1 MKYIFLVSNHSL
13 ISPIWHFGWTVK
25 LIKCVILRFKHIQ
38 TTILGLSSWP
48 GNDWSPLRSA
58 TQWQVMIKQDTRLE
72 FFTSTMCFCFF
83 DIFPLSVKCNL
94 SAYVFVEVDLDY
106 VAVFPRLCLMFCK
119 ACTMYTSETVD
130 QSNCIQLPRDIICV
144 PIGSQLLR
152 SKILWMKH
160 VVFWREPDAVIPHS
174 TGDWLTGRWDSRQ
187 VLRHCHHL
195 GKPQPAQDDVHHS
208 SFDTAI
214 QNQDFSRTFIENIQK

>member
-1 MKYIFLVSNHSL
+1 MNALRVETCILYMYFKETSL
-13 ISPIWHFGWTVK
+13 ISHAS
-25 LIKCVILRFKHIQ
+25 LE
-38 TTILGLSSWP
+38 SW
-48 GNDWSPLRSA
+48 NKESIN
-58 TQWQVMIKQDTRLE
+58 Q
-72 FFTSTMCFCFF
+72 
-83 DIFPLSVKCNL
+83 
-94 SAYVFVEVDLDY
+94 
-106 VAVFPRLCLMFCK
+106 K
-119 ACTMYTSETVD
+119 ACTMYHVYTSEIVD

-160 VVFWREPDAVIPHS
+160 VVFLREPAAVIPHS

-195 GKPQPAQDDVHHS
+195 GKPQPAQDIVHHS

-214 QNQDFSRTFIENIQK
+214 QNQDFSRTLIENIQK